1 MEPYTFNQRVEN
13 LYKSYFANNKNVHI
27 EMDADQI
34 DINLIEDNNF
44 DSASLQLKKVEG
56 CFQINFWDGYS
67 QSEVVEVFTE
77 RDAAKTLKRFMKKL
91 LKILNR

>member
-1 MEPYTFNQRVEN
+1 M
-13 LYKSYFANNKNVHI
+13 LLDCLANHPQAKVKFYASGMQLHI
-27 EMDADQI
+27 ELDADQI

-44 DSASLQLKKVEG
+44 DSASLQLKKLES

>member
-1 MEPYTFNQRVEN
+1 MG
-13 LYKSYFANNKNVHI
+13 
-27 EMDADQI
+27 DAAFEEDYVLASVSWI
-34 DINLIEDNNF
+34 AKKKIPVLLIVEDNNF

-67 QSEVVEVFTE
+67 QSEVVEVFSE
-77 RDAAKTLKRFMKKL
+77 RDATKTLKRFMRKL

>member
-1 MEPYTFNQRVEN
+1 M
-13 LYKSYFANNKNVHI
+13 HI
-27 EMDADQI
+27 ELDEKQI
-34 DINLIEDNNF
+34 DINLIEDNNL

-77 RDAAKTLKRFMKKL
+77 RDAAKTLKRFMNKL